1 MSILDEKLDSAM
13 LNAAVIIIDVFCRNY
28 QSTHELMTEKIV
40 DKEIREKL
48 NKQFENLLA
57 ILRVK

>member
-1 MSILDEKLDSAM
+1 M